1 MKREW
6 KKLPL
11 EYFFREVPD
20 VRRDDIIIG
29 IDKKNYEEIMTLLTE
44 NQSHLNRFKRILYS
58 ILNEEHDK
66 DLYGREDVSSKAC
79 RIYAMKFQ
87 KKDNLRIYCKEF
99 KNGKRIIMIQAH
111 FKKGQM
117 TKRNKEF
124 IENLGRY
131 EYDI

>member
-29 IDKKNYEEIMTLLTE
+29 IDKKNCEKIMTLLTE
-44 NQSHLNRFKRILYS
+44 NQSHMNRFRRILYS

>member
-20 VRRDDIIIG
+20 VWRDDIIIG